1 MNIQKMMQQ
10 AQQMQERM
18 QKQMAETVIEASAGG
33 GAVTV
38 KVNGSKQLLAI
49 TIDPE
54 AVSKDDVEMLQDL
67 VLAAVKD
74 AVKMAQELQAK
85 RLSVLTGGMK
95 IPGLM

>member
-33 GAVTV
+33 GAVSV
-38 KVNGSKQLLAI
+38 KVNGSKEVLAI

-54 AVSKDDVEMLQDL
+54 AVSKEDVEMLQDAI
-67 VLAAVKD
+67 LAAIQD
-74 AVKMAQELQAK
+74 AQRKADQQMNSAMSGML
-85 RLSVLTGGMK
+85 GGLK
-95 IPGLM
+95 LPGM